1 MASKIPYR
9 KNPEYIT
16 SDYSNEE
23 TLPQTNKGFSVQHNL
38 YDLLGSTL
46 LEGIEGGRLNFK
58 KMKEMATRLR
68 LEDAV
73 ARLTLD
79 LGKGYKAGVGY
90 GEYIGPLR
98 QDVKFTLSKDF

>member
-1 MASKIPYR
+1 MDNKIPYR
-9 KNPEYIT
+9 KNPEPKSLEATRQPKDTTGDIQV
-16 SDYSNEE
+16 S
-23 TLPQTNKGFSVQHNL
+23 HNL
-38 YDLLGSTL
+38 YDLLGHTL
-46 LEGIEGGRLNFK
+46 LEGVKGGRLDFK

-73 ARLTLD
+73 ARLSLD